1 MSAASSCYVENDR
14 APELAELCRRVE
26 KLRCRERGELL
37 ALCRGL
43 VEWSERERRLVQAA
57 GEVVAQLQLD
67 IKYLRF
73 DLDCTRQERDAFR
86 EQLEQ
91 GY

>member
-1 MSAASSCYVENDR
+1 MSTASLCNVED

-37 ALCRGL
+37 ALCQRL
-43 VEWSERERRLVQAA
+43 IESSRREQDELQAA
-57 GEVVAQLQLD
+57 GEAIAQLQLD
-67 IKYLRF
+67 MMYLRF

-86 EQLEQ
+86 EQLDED
-91 GY
+91 Y